1 MVLSGHSL
9 RVARQTSTFSLG
21 NRKDQAAGCFFPG
34 IGKLLRF
41 AAVAIRRSNGANT
54 SVSLF
59 SENCRT
65 QRYVQAGIQVPMCN
79 FDEIFV
85 G

>member
-1 MVLSGHSL
+1 M
-9 RVARQTSTFSLG
+9 RIARQIPTFSRRKG
-21 NRKDQAAGCFFPG
+21 KDQAAGHFFQG

-41 AAVAIRRSNGANT
+41 AAVAIRRSNDANT
-54 SVSLF
+54 SVSLL

-65 QRYVQAGIQVPMCN
+65 LRYAQAGIQVRMCN

-85 G
+85 S